1 MRPTA
6 LRNRLFGGVLA
17 LALTAPIAARA
28 ELRVV
33 DRTPQK
39 GAFSLTNS
47 TGTTIR
53 YQVRWGNQN
62 AWKPMT
68 LESGRVMTHSHP
80 LSAERRADA
89 VCPLRQDRR
98 RRRGD
103 HSQGIPHR
111 LPCGRRR
118 RRAEEIRVPIR
129 AERKGPR
136 RQGATLGH
144 DLGNGYRFAAKI
156 MLE

>member
-39 GAFSLTNS
+39 GGFSLTNS

-80 LSAERRADA
+80 LSAERRAPTPYVRFDKIGGDGAAITLKEYRMGFHA
-89 VCPLRQDRR
+89 VGGGGEPKKFVFRYA
-98 RRRGD
+98 
-103 HSQGIPHR
+103 PN
-111 LPCGRRR
+111 GR
-118 RRAEEIRVPIR
+118 
-129 AERKGPR
+129 
-136 RQGATLGH
+136 
-144 DLGNGYRFAAKI
+144 DLDVKAQP
-156 MLE
+156 